1 MFNTAS
7 TTPEKILQMFA
18 ALLLFAAVMGVILF
32 AAGRLGGRKGD
43 KWVAY
48 LYLLPV
54 VLMLAVGLVYPGLRA
69 IYESFFDAAG
79 NAFTAAIN
87 GEVDSKE
94 AVGEMK
100 SALDAMK

>member
-7 TTPEKILQMFA
+7 TTPEKLLQMLA

-54 VLMLAVGLVYPGLRA
+54 VLMLAVGLVYPGLRT
-69 IYESFFDAAG
+69 IY
-79 NAFTAAIN
+79 
-87 GEVDSKE
+87 
-94 AVGEMK
+94 
-100 SALDAMK
+100 